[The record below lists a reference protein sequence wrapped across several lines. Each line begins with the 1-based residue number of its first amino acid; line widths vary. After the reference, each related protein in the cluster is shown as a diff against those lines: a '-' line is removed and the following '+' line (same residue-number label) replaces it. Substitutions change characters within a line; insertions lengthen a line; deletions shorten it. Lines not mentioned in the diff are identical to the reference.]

1 MLFSYLCSQS
11 ADNFSLRRSAT
22 TAICGTLCVI
32 LAERNEKL
40 KLIQMNKLK
49 LAYFL
54 LIASSILLIINILN
68 FDFNN
73 LQNGNYW
80 GIVSNLLLMFG
91 MIVNIRD
98 LKNRE
103 ENK

>member
-1 MLFSYLCSQS
+1 MKYATSCSCQ
-11 ADNFSLRRSAT
+11 
-22 TAICGTLCVI
+22 TLCVI
-32 LAERNEKL
+32 LAERKRNEKL
-40 KLIQMNKLK
+40 INMKKLK

-54 LIASSILLIINILN
+54 LVASTILLILNIYNL
-68 FDFNN
+68 DFNN

-98 LKNRE
+98 LKKNE

>member
-1 MLFSYLCSQS
+1 
-11 ADNFSLRRSAT
+11 
-22 TAICGTLCVI
+22 
-32 LAERNEKL
+32 
-40 KLIQMNKLK
+40 MNKIK

-68 FDFNN
+68 LDFNN

-80 GIVSNLLLMFG
+80 GIISNLLLMFG
-91 MIVNIRD
+91 MIVNVRD

>member
-1 MLFSYLCSQS
+1 LGILPRYRPSPSCK
-11 ADNFSLRRSAT
+11 
-22 TAICGTLCVI
+22 TLCVI

-98 LKNRE
+98 LKNR
-103 ENK
+103 

>member
-1 MLFSYLCSQS
+1 MLRNAKRFIYLPVVRH
-11 ADNFSLRRSAT
+11 FG
-22 TAICGTLCVI
+22 GTKTK
-32 LAERNEKL
+32 RKL
-40 KLIQMNKLK
+40 KLIKMNKLK

-54 LIASSILLIINILN
+54 LIASTILLIINIYNL
-68 FDFNN
+68 DYEN

-98 LKNRE
+98 
-103 ENK
+103 

>member
-1 MLFSYLCSQS
+1 MCFSYNYL
-11 ADNFSLRRSAT
+11 AIFVNRIVRFFHSL
-22 TAICGTLCVI
+22 TLCVI
-32 LAERNEKL
+32 LAERKRNEI
-40 KLIQMNKLK
+40 LINMKKIQ

-54 LIASSILLIINILN
+54 LIASTILLILNIYNL
-68 FDFNN
+68 DFNN

-98 LKNRE
+98 LKKNE

>member
-1 MLFSYLCSQS
+1 
-11 ADNFSLRRSAT
+11 
-22 TAICGTLCVI
+22 
-32 LAERNEKL
+32 
-40 KLIQMNKLK
+40 MNKLK

-54 LIASSILLIINILN
+54 LIASSILLIINICNL
-68 FDFNN
+68 DFKN

-98 LKNRE
+98 LKNK

>member
-1 MLFSYLCSQS
+1 
-11 ADNFSLRRSAT
+11 
-22 TAICGTLCVI
+22 
-32 LAERNEKL
+32 
-40 KLIQMNKLK
+40 MNKLK
-49 LAYFL
+49 FAYFL
-54 LIASSILLIINILN
+54 LIASTILLFINIYNL
-68 FDFNN
+68 DFKN

-98 LKNRE
+98 LKKRE

>member
-1 MLFSYLCSQS
+1 M
-11 ADNFSLRRSAT
+11 
-22 TAICGTLCVI
+22 
-32 LAERNEKL
+32 K
-40 KLIQMNKLK
+40 KIQ

-54 LIASSILLIINILN
+54 LIASTILLILNIYNL
-68 FDFNN
+68 DFNN

-98 LKNRE
+98 LKKNE

>member
-1 MLFSYLCSQS
+1 M
-11 ADNFSLRRSAT
+11 
-22 TAICGTLCVI
+22 
-32 LAERNEKL
+32 K
-40 KLIQMNKLK
+40 KIQ

-54 LIASSILLIINILN
+54 LIASTILLILNIYNL
-68 FDFNN
+68 DFNN

-98 LKNRE
+98 SKKNE

>member
-1 MLFSYLCSQS
+1 
-11 ADNFSLRRSAT
+11 
-22 TAICGTLCVI
+22 
-32 LAERNEKL
+32 LAERKRNEI
-40 KLIQMNKLK
+40 LINMKKIQ

-54 LIASSILLIINILN
+54 LIASTILLILNIYNL
-68 FDFNN
+68 DFNN

-98 LKNRE
+98 LKKNE